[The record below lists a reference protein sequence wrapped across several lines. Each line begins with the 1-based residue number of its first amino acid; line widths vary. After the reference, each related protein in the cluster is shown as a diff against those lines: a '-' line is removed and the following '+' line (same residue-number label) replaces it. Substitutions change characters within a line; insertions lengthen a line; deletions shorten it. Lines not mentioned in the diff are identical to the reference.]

1 MAIRPVDLQATI
13 LQSTQTA
20 AVQRQAEVASQT
32 AQNLSAQQFAAKVE
46 ERSET
51 VQETEHLRGN
61 KVEDVLKKEQG
72 EYEPG
77 TKRRRQQTRAQG
89 APFESIEESVLSEG
103 AASPDHLIDFTA

>member
-20 AVQRQAEVASQT
+20 SVQRQAEVASQT
-32 AQNLSAQQFAAKVE
+32 AQNLAGQQFAAKVE

-51 VQETEHLRGN
+51 VQETAEARGN

-72 EYEPG
+72 GYEPG
-77 TKRRRQQTRAQG
+77 GRRRQARSQG
-89 APFESIEESVLSEG
+89 QPFESIEESVVGEG

>member
-32 AQNLSAQQFAAKVE
+32 AQGIAGQQFAAKVE

-51 VQETEHLRGN
+51 VQESDRARGN
-61 KVEDVLKKEQG
+61 RVEEHGEPDRQEPRHKRKQRPQG
-72 EYEPG
+72 
-77 TKRRRQQTRAQG
+77 Q
-89 APFESIEESVLSEG
+89 PFAGIEESLQGEMS
-103 AASPDHLIDFTA
+103 AASDGDHIIDFTA

>member
-32 AQNLSAQQFAAKVE
+32 ASSLNAQQFAAKAE

-51 VQETEHLRGN
+51 VQESAKAQGN
-61 KVEDVLKKEQG
+61 KVEDVLKKEQDQ
-72 EYEPG
+72 YSPG
-77 TKRRRQQTRAQG
+77 GRRKQARSQG
-89 APFESIEESVLSEG
+89 QPFESIEESVVTEG

>member
-32 AQNLSAQQFAAKVE
+32 GQSIAGQQFAAKVQ

-51 VQETEHLRGN
+51 VQETDHLHGN
-61 KVEDVLKKEQG
+61 KVEDVLKR
-72 EYEPG
+72 EPDRQEARDG
-77 TKRRRQQTRAQG
+77 KRKPRSPGQ
-89 APFESIEESVLSEG
+89 PFEGIEESARGEIG
-103 AASPDHLIDFTA
+103 AASGDDHLIDFTA